1 MLPILRGGWVEVTA
15 DSMKQAHALFRA
27 CYPDKTPGILNCSD
41 YYTEQQFNATDMP
54 TTGNCGAFCHR
65 KLSV

>member
-1 MLPILRGGWVEVTA
+1 
-15 DSMKQAHALFRA
+15 MKQAHALFRA
-27 CYPDKTPGILNCSD
+27 CYPDKTPGILNCSA